1 MSALILFIY
10 SKYYPQINILL
21 NIISSLPFIHTLCV
35 DNKEVRD
42 SLTNSQLL
50 TKKKL
55 PCVFVMFP
63 DGNMFEYVDDELTLF
78 INSLIEK
85 NNPQQNQPQ
94 HQQQPPPVSSPSGPK
109 ETKTPIN
116 RLVQNIPE
124 TALEINEEVSDDE
137 FEDNSP
143 QPARQIQ
150 QNSQVPAR
158 QMQQRPLTAN
168 APKVANAMSKKS
180 DIGQLIN
187 FSENK
192 PAEKKSNSVSRSRSE
207 LMNREPVKIAK
218 GSGHDSMKT
227 SSLNNDIPTTKNNQ
241 TEIDVIEDIGMDEEV
256 IPFTNDNES
265 GMLKSTHKSKT
276 DIKALAMEMA
286 NGRDAA
292 N

>member
-1 MSALILFIY
+1 
-10 SKYYPQINILL
+10 
-21 NIISSLPFIHTLCV
+21 V

-42 SLTNSQLL
+42 SLSNTQLL

-85 NNPQQNQPQ
+85 NNPQQ
-94 HQQQPPPVSSPSGPK
+94 QQQPPPPMPSGPK
-109 ETKTPIN
+109 ESKTPIN

-124 TALEINEEVSDDE
+124 TKLDIKEEVSDDE
-137 FEDNSP
+137 FEDNNTP
-143 QPARQIQ
+143 QPSRQNQ
-150 QNSQVPAR
+150 HNSQVSAR
-158 QMQQRPLTAN
+158 QMQQRPLTSN
-168 APKVANAMSKKS
+168 APKVTNAMSKKS

-192 PAEKKSNSVSRSRSE
+192 PTEKKSNSVSRSRSE

-241 TEIDVIEDIGMDEEV
+241 TEIDVIEDIGDDEEV

-265 GMLKSTHKSKT
+265 GILKSTHKSKT
-276 DIKALAMEMA
+276 DIKSLAMEMA
-286 NGRDAA
+286 NGRDST

>member
-1 MSALILFIY
+1 MSSLILFIY

-35 DNKEVRD
+35 DNKDVRE
-42 SLTNSQLL
+42 SLSNSQLL

-55 PCVFVMFP
+55 PCVLVIFP
-63 DGNMFEYVDDELTLF
+63 DGNIYEYVDDELTLF

-85 NNPQQNQPQ
+85 NKPQV
-94 HQQQPPPVSSPSGPK
+94 QQQVSSPSGPK
-109 ETKTPIN
+109 ESKTPIN
-116 RLVQNIPE
+116 KLVQNIPE
-124 TALEINEEVSDDE
+124 TSLDIKEEVSDDE
-137 FEDNSP
+137 FEDDTSS
-143 QPARQIQ
+143 QPPKQ
-150 QNSQVPAR
+150 QSQVPPR

-168 APKVANAMSKKS
+168 VPKVTNAMSKKS

-218 GSGHDSMKT
+218 GSGHDTMKT

-241 TEIDVIEDIGMDEEV
+241 TEIDIIEDIGAEEEV

-286 NGRDAA
+286 NGRDVA

>member
-1 MSALILFIY
+1 
-10 SKYYPQINILL
+10 L

-42 SLTNSQLL
+42 SLSNSQLI

-55 PCVFVMFP
+55 PCVLVIFP
-63 DGNMFEYVDDELTLF
+63 DGNIYEYVDDELTLF

-85 NNPQQNQPQ
+85 NKPQI
-94 HQQQPPPVSSPSGPK
+94 QQQPVSSGPK

-124 TALEINEEVSDDE
+124 TSLDIKEEVSDDE
-137 FEDNSP
+137 FEDDTSP
-143 QPARQIQ
+143 QPPKQ
-150 QNSQVPAR
+150 QSQVPAR

-168 APKVANAMSKKS
+168 VPKVTNAMSKKS

-218 GSGHDSMKT
+218 GSGHNTMKT

-241 TEIDVIEDIGMDEEV
+241 TEIDIIEDIETEDEV

-265 GMLKSTHKSKT
+265 GILKSTHKSKT
-276 DIKALAMEMA
+276 DIKALAIEMA
-286 NGRDAA
+286 NGRDVA

>member
-1 MSALILFIY
+1 MSSLILFIY

-42 SLTNSQLL
+42 SLSNSQLI

-55 PCVFVMFP
+55 PCVLVIFP
-63 DGNMFEYVDDELTLF
+63 DGNIYEYVDDELTLF

-85 NNPQQNQPQ
+85 NKPQI
-94 HQQQPPPVSSPSGPK
+94 QQPVSSGPT

-124 TALEINEEVSDDE
+124 SSLDINEEVSDDE
-137 FEDNSP
+137 FEDNTSP
-143 QPARQIQ
+143 QDPKQ
-150 QNSQVPAR
+150 QSQVPVR

-168 APKVANAMSKKS
+168 VPKVNNAMSKKS

-218 GSGHDSMKT
+218 GIGHNTMKT
-227 SSLNNDIPTTKNNQ
+227 
-241 TEIDVIEDIGMDEEV
+241 
-256 IPFTNDNES
+256 
-265 GMLKSTHKSKT
+265 
-276 DIKALAMEMA
+276 
-286 NGRDAA
+286 
-292 N
+292 

>member
-1 MSALILFIY
+1 
-10 SKYYPQINILL
+10 L

-42 SLTNSQLL
+42 SLSNSQLI

-55 PCVFVMFP
+55 PCVLVIFP
-63 DGNMFEYVDDELTLF
+63 DGNIYEYVDDELTLF

-85 NNPQQNQPQ
+85 NKPQI
-94 HQQQPPPVSSPSGPK
+94 QQPVSSGPK

-124 TALEINEEVSDDE
+124 SSLDIKEEVSDDE
-137 FEDNSP
+137 FEDNTSP
-143 QPARQIQ
+143 QDPKQ
-150 QNSQVPAR
+150 QSQVPVR

-168 APKVANAMSKKS
+168 VPKVNNAMSKKS

-218 GSGHDSMKT
+218 GSGHNTMKT

-241 TEIDVIEDIGMDEEV
+241 TEIDIIEDIETEDEV

-265 GMLKSTHKSKT
+265 GILKSTHKSKT
-276 DIKALAMEMA
+276 DIKALAIEMA
-286 NGRDAA
+286 NGRDVA

>member
-1 MSALILFIY
+1 MSSLILFIY

-42 SLTNSQLL
+42 SLSNSQLI

-55 PCVFVMFP
+55 PCVLVIFP
-63 DGNMFEYVDDELTLF
+63 DGNIYEYVDDELTLF

-85 NNPQQNQPQ
+85 NKPQI
-94 HQQQPPPVSSPSGPK
+94 QQPVSSGPT

-124 TALEINEEVSDDE
+124 SSLDINEEVSDDE
-137 FEDNSP
+137 FEDNTSP
-143 QPARQIQ
+143 QDPKQ
-150 QNSQVPAR
+150 QSQVPVR

-168 APKVANAMSKKS
+168 VPKVNNAMSKKS

-218 GSGHDSMKT
+218 GSGHNTMKT

-241 TEIDVIEDIGMDEEV
+241 TEIDIIEDIETEDEV

-265 GMLKSTHKSKT
+265 GILKSTHKSKT
-276 DIKALAMEMA
+276 DIKALAIEMA
-286 NGRDAA
+286 NGRDVA

>member
-35 DNKEVRD
+35 DNKDVRD
-42 SLTNSQLL
+42 SLSVSHLL

-63 DGNMFEYVDDELTLF
+63 DGNMFEYIDDELTLF

-85 NNPQQNQPQ
+85 NNPQQ
-94 HQQQPPPVSSPSGPK
+94 PPPVSTQSGPR
-109 ETKTPIN
+109 ESKTPIN

-124 TALEINEEVSDDE
+124 TALDIKEEVSDDE
-137 FEDNSP
+137 FEDNIP
-143 QPARQIQ
+143 QSSRQNQ
-150 QNSQVPAR
+150 QQKSQVPAR
-158 QMQQRPLTAN
+158 QMQQRPLTSN
-168 APKVANAMSKKS
+168 SPKITNAMNKKS
-180 DIGQLIN
+180 EIGQLIN

-192 PAEKKSNSVSRSRSE
+192 PTEKKSNSVSRSRSE

-218 GSGHDSMKT
+218 GSGHDNMKT
-227 SSLNNDIPTTKNNQ
+227 SSLNNDISTTKNNQ
-241 TEIDVIEDIGMDEEV
+241 TDIDVIEDIGTEDEV

-265 GMLKSTHKSKT
+265 GILKSTHKSKT
-276 DIKALAMEMA
+276 DIKSLAIEMA
-286 NGRDAA
+286 NGRDAT

>member
-35 DNKEVRD
+35 DNKDVRD
-42 SLTNSQLL
+42 SLSTSNLL

-63 DGNMFEYVDDELTLF
+63 DGNMFEYIDDELTLF

-85 NNPQQNQPQ
+85 NN
-94 HQQQPPPVSSPSGPK
+94 QQQSPPVSSQQGPK

-124 TALEINEEVSDDE
+124 TALDIKEEVSDDE
-137 FEDNSP
+137 FEDNTSS
-143 QPARQIQ
+143 RQNQQ

-158 QMQQRPLTAN
+158 QMQQRPMTSN
-168 APKVANAMSKKS
+168 APKVTNAMNKKS
-180 DIGQLIN
+180 EIGQLIN

-192 PAEKKSNSVSRSRSE
+192 PTEKKSNSVSRSRSE

-241 TEIDVIEDIGMDEEV
+241 TENDVIEDIGTEEEV

-265 GMLKSTHKSKT
+265 GILKSTHKSKT
-276 DIKALAMEMA
+276 DIKSLAIEMA
-286 NGRDAA
+286 NGRDAV

>member
-1 MSALILFIY
+1 MSSLILFIY

-35 DNKEVRD
+35 DNKDVRE
-42 SLTNSQLL
+42 SLSNSQLL

-55 PCVFVMFP
+55 PCVLVIFP
-63 DGNMFEYVDDELTLF
+63 DGNIYEYVDDELTLF

-85 NNPQQNQPQ
+85 NKPQV
-94 HQQQPPPVSSPSGPK
+94 QQQVSSHSGPK
-109 ETKTPIN
+109 ESKTPIN
-116 RLVQNIPE
+116 KLVQNIPE
-124 TALEINEEVSDDE
+124 TSLDIKEEVSDDE
-137 FEDNSP
+137 FEDDTSS
-143 QPARQIQ
+143 QPPKKQT
-150 QNSQVPAR
+150 QVPPR
-158 QMQQRPLTAN
+158 QMQQRPLTSN
-168 APKVANAMSKKS
+168 VPKVTNAMSKKS

-218 GSGHDSMKT
+218 GSGHDTMKT

-241 TEIDVIEDIGMDEEV
+241 TEIDIIEDIGAEEEV

-286 NGRDAA
+286 NGRDVA

>member
-42 SLTNSQLL
+42 SLSNSQLL

-85 NNPQQNQPQ
+85 NNPQQQQQQ
-94 HQQQPPPVSSPSGPK
+94 HQQQQQSMPSGPK
-109 ETKTPIN
+109 ESKTPIN

-124 TALEINEEVSDDE
+124 TALDIKEEVSDDE
-137 FEDNSP
+137 FEDNNTP
-143 QPARQIQ
+143 QPSRKMQ

-227 SSLNNDIPTTKNNQ
+227 SSLNNDISTTKNNQ

-265 GMLKSTHKSKT
+265 GILKSTHKSKT
-276 DIKALAMEMA
+276 DIKSLAMEMA

>member
-42 SLTNSQLL
+42 ALTKSQLL

-63 DGNMFEYVDDELTLF
+63 DGNIYEYIDDELTLF

-85 NNPQQNQPQ
+85 NNPAP
-94 HQQQPPPVSSPSGPK
+94 QQQPQQQFSQTNSSGPK

-116 RLVQNIPE
+116 RLVQNVPE
-124 TALEINEEVSDDE
+124 TALDIKEEVSDDE
-137 FEDNSP
+137 FEDNAAP
-143 QPARQIQ
+143 QRQQ
-150 QNSQVPAR
+150 QVPPR

-168 APKVANAMSKKS
+168 VQKVEKMNKKS
-180 DIGQLIN
+180 EIGQLIN

-192 PAEKKSNSVSRSRSE
+192 PVEKKSNSVSRSRSE
-207 LMNREPVKIAK
+207 LMNREPVKIPK

-241 TEIDVIEDIGMDEEV
+241 KDIDVIEDIGADEEI